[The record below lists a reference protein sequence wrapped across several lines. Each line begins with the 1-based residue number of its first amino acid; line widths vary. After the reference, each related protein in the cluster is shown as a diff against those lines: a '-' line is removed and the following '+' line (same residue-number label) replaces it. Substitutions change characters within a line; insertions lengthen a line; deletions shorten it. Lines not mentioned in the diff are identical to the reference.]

1 MKKLLS
7 AVLCII
13 LCVATMPVCASAAET
28 SSAEAPPIPESG
40 DVWDGSILQPS
51 KLVQK
56 GDVYYYEITK
66 CAELAFVAQTGGDW
80 LSRNYILGNNL
91 ILNDVTL
98 TWDEKGNLTNEEELK
113 EWTPV
118 GCDEFFTG
126 RFDGNGYT
134 VSGLYISSGGSSK
147 GLIGKLGGNAS
158 EVSNVNV
165 VMPMF
170 TAAIMLAGFWDR
182 AKTAEFPIAIRSAP
196 FRGARA

>member
-7 AVLCII
+7 AVLYII

-165 VMPMF
+165 VN
-170 TAAIMLAGFWDR
+170 AYVYSGYYVGGIVGNHYRGEGIKKLL
-182 AKTAEFPIAIRSAP
+182 I
-196 FRGARA
+196 FRTGSGR